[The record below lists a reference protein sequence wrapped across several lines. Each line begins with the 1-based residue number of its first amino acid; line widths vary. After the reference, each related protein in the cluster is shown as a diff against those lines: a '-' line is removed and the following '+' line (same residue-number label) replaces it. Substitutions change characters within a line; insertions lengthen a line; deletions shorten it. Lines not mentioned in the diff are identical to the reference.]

1 VIDTATNAVVGTMNV
16 GADPFGV
23 AFTSDGVTAYVTNSG
38 PSSNNVSVIDTATNT
53 VLTEIAVGTKPFAVA
68 VAG

>member
-1 VIDTATNAVVGTMNV
+1 V